1 MTDVR
6 TTAPMYN
13 TPIIDSRGNISEV
26 WWRFF
31 TTLLARTGGLEG
43 FNIDVLVSQVKAVDA
58 LQASSVGIE
67 RALPDDWL
75 ADVGVARPSI
85 QEAPGPGP
93 VPVQRQ
99 PLDLMALLTAPT
111 HGQQQDP
118 GLHALAT
125 TTADGFMS
133 AGDKVKLNNLSVP
146 AVAPSTLIAD
156 AVATNTTADGVILSI
171 AVPAGALLPG
181 STISLRMF
189 GLVTSAA
196 VSGTLSFWVKIGATK
211 VLSQSFT
218 LPALGVTNAGVFYTA
233 NATVRTAGA
242 AGTIQLSSL
251 MTSGSNALN
260 GGPVV
265 GTAAGSIDTTAANT
279 FTIGWNWSVANAGNT
294 ATAKNATIILEKQ

>member
-1 MTDVR
+1 MTDV
-6 TTAPMYN
+6 TTNIPAYG
-13 TPIIDSRGNISEV
+13 TPIIDARGNINEV

-43 FNIDVLVSQVKAVDA
+43 FDIDVLVSQVKSVDA
-58 LQASSVGIE
+58 LQASSVGVE
-67 RALPDDWL
+67 RAFPDGLP
-75 ADVGVARPSI
+75 ADVSVARQGI
-85 QEAPGPGP
+85 QEAPGP
-93 VPVQRQ
+93 VQVQRQ

-111 HGQQQDP
+111 HGQQHDP

-133 AGDKVKLNNLSVP
+133 AADKVKLNNLSVP
-146 AVAPSTLIAD
+146 AVVPATLIAD
-156 AVATNTTADGVILSI
+156 AVTTNTTADGVILSI
-171 AVPAGALLPG
+171 AVPAGALLAG
-181 STISLRMF
+181 STLSLRMF
-189 GLVTSAA
+189 GLVSSAA
-196 VSGTLSFWVKIGATK
+196 IAGTLSFWVKIGATK

-218 LPALGVTNAGVFYTA
+218 LPVLGVTNAGVFYTA

>member
-13 TPIIDSRGNISEV
+13 TPIIDARGNINEV

-43 FNIDVLVSQVKAVDA
+43 FDIDVLVSRVKAVDA
-58 LQASSVGIE
+58 LQASSVGVE
-67 RALPDDWL
+67 RAFPDDWP
-75 ADVGVARPSI
+75 ADVGVVRPNI
-85 QEAPGPGP
+85 QEAPGP

-99 PLDLMALLTAPT
+99 PLDLMALLTAPN

-125 TTADGFMS
+125 TTTDGFMS

-146 AVAPSTLIAD
+146 AVVPATLIAD
-156 AVATNTTADGVILSI
+156 AVVTNTTADGVILSI
-171 AVPAGALLPG
+171 AVPAGALLAG
-181 STISLRMF
+181 STLSLRMF

-196 VSGTLSFWVKIGATK
+196 VAGTLSFWVKIGATK

-218 LPALGVTNAGVFYTA
+218 LPASGVANAGVFYTA

-265 GTAAGSIDTTAANT
+265 GTAAGSIDTTAAST